1 MRSPIY
7 RLYQTK
13 LALLATLSSVAGVA
27 LLFVA
32 RWASAGN
39 GWAWLAELP
48 VSEIGA
54 TLFGTG
60 LIVIAFEYVDR
71 EDAEERALLRLR
83 SVLREEAPAFRDAVV
98 DGFAFKPDA
107 LTNVAS
113 PETLDRIVRNCLAI
127 RFEDSALASEA
138 YADLREQV
146 IQASER
152 RYDVRAS
159 VALSPWKG
167 GPASSRGAMFVA
179 TIRWEYRMV
188 PSSSVLRFSC
198 VSDLDEYDE
207 VRQDPTST
215 GTWYFEPV
223 GALNAG
229 SEEAFQVLEA
239 AVDGEPLRVRRTT
252 RKGSQVYTATIG
264 SDVMHERRE
273 VVISFAYRVLVQQNS
288 HLLHLD
294 ISRPSKGLKV
304 QFSYG
309 GCGIRYVNVLDYI
322 ASARQPRVS
331 QLAASEPTPSI
342 DIGFDGWV
350 FPKAG
355 IAFVWVL
362 ETEMAEPSRD
372 HQA

>member
-1 MRSPIY
+1 MRSPLH

-13 LALLATLSSVAGVA
+13 LTLLATLSTVVGVA
-27 LLFVA
+27 LLLVA
-32 RWASAGN
+32 RWASTGN
-39 GWAWLAELP
+39 GWPWLAELP

-71 EDAEERALLRLR
+71 EDAEQRAVLRLR
-83 SVLREEAPAFRDAVV
+83 KLLKEEAPAFRDAVV
-98 DGFAFKPDA
+98 DGFAFKPEA
-107 LTNVAS
+107 LTDVAS

-127 RFEDSALASEA
+127 RFKDPALAEEA

-146 IQASER
+146 IQTSER

-159 VALSPWKG
+159 VALAPWEG
-167 GPASSRGAMFVA
+167 GPASGRGAMFVA
-179 TIRWEYRMV
+179 TIRWEYRVV

-198 VSDLDEYDE
+198 LSDLDEYDD

-223 GALNAG
+223 GKFNAG
-229 SEEAFQVLEA
+229 SEEAFRVLEA
-239 AVDGEPLRVRRTT
+239 TVDGEPLRARRTA
-252 RKGSQVYTATIG
+252 RKRSQVYTATIG
-264 SDVMHERRE
+264 SDVVHERRE
-273 VVISFAYRVLVQQNS
+273 VVISFTYRVLVQRNS

-294 ISRPSKGLKV
+294 ISKPSKGLKV

-322 ASARQPRVS
+322 ASARRPRVS
-331 QLAASEPTPSI
+331 RTSASEPTPSI

-350 FPKAG
+350 FPTAG
-355 IAFVWVL
+355 VAFIWVMKEEL
-362 ETEMAEPSRD
+362 DRRDSPS
-372 HQA
+372 